1 MQEALLI
8 IGGNSTITSPVTRE
22 LKFLLQGH
30 YGSVRHISSLAD
42 TATTH
47 GINITQK
54 TTILSLSDVDAPFS
68 QTVTESS
75 LQSMK
80 QVLHSAGST
89 LWVAQGRQA
98 DNSFAN
104 MTVGLVWSV
113 LLEVPTLA
121 FQFLNFKDF
130 GALQANVIA
139 ETLVRFKASLDWNL
153 HKRGSDSQ
161 SRERPVMLM
170 TVKRELVVDKQG
182 QVLIP
187 RMYPAK
193 DMNERYNSGIRPIFG
208 TTPIGREDGVVLKR
222 DRDRGE
228 FHPEDEKQTHPDS
241 LRVTYSLLLA
251 HWIKGLGHAHIS
263 LLRDMTDNSLQIL
276 LSNHLA
282 STISPIAVL
291 PPVPIDSGEHFLK
304 NSESKGL
311 FLFQLALNLL
321 AISII
326 ADISKGESLMVHEP
340 EPAFAAILE
349 AEAEDRE
356 VGLTIITFTLSST
369 HCEFLG

>member
-1 MQEALLI
+1 MQEVLLI

-22 LKFLLQGH
+22 LKSLLQGH

-42 TATTH
+42 TATAH

-80 QVLHSAGST
+80 QVLHSDGSI
-89 LWVAQGRQA
+89 LWVTQGRQA
-98 DNSFAN
+98 DNPFAN
-104 MTVGLVWSV
+104 MTVGLVRSV

-121 FQFLNFKDF
+121 FQFLNFEDF

-170 TVKRELVVDKQG
+170 TVEWELVVDKQG
-182 QVLIP
+182 QMLIP

-193 DMNERYNSGIRPIFG
+193 DMNERYNSGIHFVPSLG
-208 TTPIGREDGVVLKR
+208 QLQSV
-222 DRDRGE
+222 
-228 FHPEDEKQTHPDS
+228 EKTES
-241 LRVTYSLLLA
+241 S
-251 HWIKGLGHAHIS
+251 S
-263 LLRDMTDNSLQIL
+263 
-276 LSNHLA
+276 
-282 STISPIAVL
+282 
-291 PPVPIDSGEHFLK
+291 
-304 NSESKGL
+304 SET
-311 FLFQLALNLL
+311 
-321 AISII
+321 
-326 ADISKGESLMVHEP
+326 ET
-340 EPAFAAILE
+340 
-349 AEAEDRE
+349 AE
-356 VGLTIITFTLSST
+356 SST
-369 HCEFLG
+369 RRTRSKLIRTVCESRIPYCWPTGSRVSDTLTSVS